1 MRVSLLIPLSL
12 MAGAALAQTSS
23 FPRPN
28 YFRETFSKNVPR
40 VELQPPARLQDF
52 VQSDKLELSLKSYLE
67 LVIANNTD
75 IAIQKLA
82 VDTASNA
89 ITRAF
94 APFDPLAT
102 ARFNSTRTKQLA
114 TQTLDGATT

>member
-1 MRVSLLIPLSL
+1 MRVSFLIPLSL
-12 MAGAALAQTSS
+12 IAGSAFAQTSS
-23 FPRPN
+23 FPKPD
-28 YFRETFSKNVPR
+28 YFRQTFSNNLPK

-52 VQSDKLELSLKSYLE
+52 IQGDKLELSLKAYLE

-75 IAIQKLA
+75 IAIQKLS
-82 VDTASNA
+82 VDIAGNA

-102 ARFNSTRTKQLA
+102 ARFNSTRTKSLA
-114 TQTLDGATT
+114 TQTL